1 VAVSYSTDPR
11 AARSR
16 DAILVAARHLLS
28 RNGPGAVTHQR
39 VAQEAG
45 VGRATVY
52 RHWARPEQLLF
63 AAMDGVDLPLFKD
76 PETPVRPWLHRQ
88 LRQMAEELAPAAV
101 AGMSLAFMQSAIWDP
116 EAARRSDESN
126 GTIRDRIHAA
136 VRSAVAR
143 RELDSDLDPADLA
156 AMLVG
161 PIVYRAVVQ
170 RDVASDELIDRLL
183 DGIGNW
189 HAVHAF
195 PDRS

>member
-1 VAVSYSTDPR
+1 
-11 AARSR
+11 
-16 DAILVAARHLLS
+16 
-28 RNGPGAVTHQR
+28 
-39 VAQEAG
+39 

-52 RHWARPEQLLF
+52 RHWPQPEQLLF

-76 PETPVRPWLHRQ
+76 PGTPGRPWLHRQ
-88 LRQMAEELAPAAV
+88 LRQLADELMPAAV
-101 AGMSLAFMQSAIWDP
+101 AGMSLAMMQSAIWDP

-126 GTIRDRIHAA
+126 GTLRDRIHTA

-143 RELDSDLDPADLA
+143 RELDSDVDPADLA

-170 RDVASDELIDRLL
+170 RDVVSDELVDRLL
-183 DGIGNW
+183 DSIGTW
-189 HAVHAF
+189 HDGRREISHLQAF